1 MSGFKFLPESSHERN
16 GIIQDWEVQ
25 YHHACKARKVNSI
38 MSLLMI
44 MIMISL
50 ITFPKA
56 SIIINDD
63 FHVPLI
69 IIHVSLTL
77 LSLWKLRKSN
87 IDFLFSRAIVNINR
101 QEQSEYCRVLSH
113 GEVSIVSAN

>member
-1 MSGFKFLPESSHERN
+1 MSDFKFLPESTIDRN
-16 GIIQDWEVQ
+16 GIIQNWEVQ
-25 YHHACKARKVNSI
+25 YRHDCKARIVNSI

-44 MIMISL
+44 VIMIGLMVIPTS
-50 ITFPKA
+50 

-77 LSLWKLRKSN
+77 VSLWKLRKSN

-101 QEQSEYCRVLSH
+101 KEQNEYCRILSH
-113 GEVSIVSAN
+113 GAISVATVN